1 MFVQS
6 PRLLNI
12 IVDLGAGVEP
22 RGDLSIWMAN
32 VEIVVVPK
40 CIIHCKNNAFGSDW
54 QKHAKKCSETYV
66 FFCRKLFWQCWRLHG
81 SAMTLTNHRAC
92 AQHESVSGPR
102 ERRSHAY
109 SSQICVFGIRHRSHR
124 SHGSRGSRGRRRS
137 GVKTGSSDPTSHTR
151 RGPG

>member
-1 MFVQS
+1 MVLSEFIDFLQD
-6 PRLLNI
+6 
-12 IVDLGAGVEP
+12 IVDLGADVEL
-22 RGDLSIWMAN
+22 RRDLSIWIGN

-40 CIIHCKNNAFGSDW
+40 CRIHCKNNAFGSDW
-54 QKHAKKCSETYV
+54 PKHAKKCSETYV

-109 SSQICVFGIRHRSHR
+109 SSQICVFGIRGRR
-124 SHGSRGSRGRRRS
+124 RGSHGSHGS